1 MSKLAI
7 FAFAVLIVCSIAA
20 SQNPK
25 VPTPI
30 VASAGQEITLSLV
43 FPSVDKYLR

>member
-7 FAFAVLIVCSIAA
+7 IAFAVLIVCSLAA

-25 VPTPI
+25 VPTP
-30 VASAGQEITLSLV
+30 VQAPSGGEVTLSLV